1 MPIEDYSVNSHPRKP
16 FIKSLELSLIF
27 NRPTVVPALK
37 VFFLTKRQNA
47 EHETLAPGMKI
58 TTIFCKQK
66 NIQNGTT
73 RVLFLIKVVSQLG
86 ILVPSQKCV
95 IDPEHRTYV
104 SFHVVHPVVNSTL
117 S

>member
-16 FIKSLELSLIF
+16 FIKSLELYLIF
-27 NRPTVVPALK
+27 NRPTVVSALK

-66 NIQNGTT
+66 NIRNGTT

-86 ILVPSQKCV
+86 ILCSVTKMC
-95 IDPEHRTYV
+95 
-104 SFHVVHPVVNSTL
+104 N
-117 S
+117 